1 MRFSTILTAASLF
14 FSAASALT
22 IPTRG
27 LSSRAVELA
36 DLIERMLLDE
46 EYEGLRARGVTPKK
60 NSPPPSRSPSPD
72 WQPWAPSPKLGIQY
86 AVLGGAA
93 SAALGSTRATTDID
107 LVMVPKGKTM
117 AYELSNML
125 LKTPGFGQ
133 VMEHGMPLPAV
144 KLGSTLVPIEIFDA
158 PSWPQRPQYQ
168 LVGKET
174 RQVKLKDGTTVSI
187 FNAAWQLREKIAT
200 AHQRGRP
207 GTPKAASDMQD
218 IRFLA
223 SQIPA
228 ASYGKGLLAFGA
240 GEYKDAFKAILTR
253 PDMPKELAAALK
265 KIIKA

>member
-1 MRFSTILTAASLF
+1 
-14 FSAASALT
+14 
-22 IPTRG
+22 
-27 LSSRAVELA
+27 LA

-60 NSPPPSRSPSPD
+60 NSPPPSRSPSPTGNPGL
-72 WQPWAPSPKLGIQY
+72 QALSVLAPALQKLGIQY